1 MSSLEVLNAE
11 TPPGRQESRGTEHLP
26 NNLINVLSSKIT
38 ELEDSIGT
46 GNAAEREAAKAR
58 RKELRGVIKAL
69 SDLPAEEKMTF
80 LQSKYTHMASELIR
94 TEKALLESQG
104 QLEAVTR
111 ERDKVQGELR
121 KTNQLLDKLQDVCR
135 QLQKDNKTVL
145 EEARRMKEEEGVA
158 RAAMA
163 TKFQGLIADVTTKMG
178 TGAEERAAL
187 QAENDSLRGKLTD
200 VLKQF
205 ESFSQ
210 LIQQRESAEQLTQ
223 ARLEQQTALSD
234 ALAKKNELLEQ
245 ANKQLQA
252 AHQASTER
260 NVALAAT
267 NKELQGQ
274 VEQFSGK
281 FAEFGR
287 ALEKSNKVF
296 EGMRREM
303 DSGAQARAALIR
315 ERDDARRRAEGLDHM
330 VVALA
335 QEKQA
340 LTKQVDKL
348 CGQLAAVEG
357 VDAVQVVQL
366 RSQKQALEGL
376 CRALQQQVKSVKAS
390 ASTHSH
396 ALGSSPPAPED
407 AGSSPG
413 GMQGL
418 VSLSQQ
424 LSQAPPVA
432 AGALQQQAAPP
443 PLLAFKANR
452 AEASPREASPTGLAG
467 DAEPGT
473 DLDAGVGWAQP
484 AAPPAAASEGDGGA
498 EPLAT
503 APSGPGGGLAAPLAP
518 GAQVASGGTAE
529 ELACGGAG
537 GLEGEQLVDHM
548 AQTEDLD
555 QERA

>member
-135 QLQKDNKTVL
+135 QLQRGQQDGEQCLAQHHADTEPLRHWWPFLLVL

-210 LIQQRESAEQLTQ
+210 LIQQRERAEQLTQ

-303 DSGAQARAALIR
+303 DSGAQARAALLR
-315 ERDDARRRAEGLDHM
+315 ERDDARRRADGLDHM

-376 CRALQQQVKSVKAS
+376 CRALQQQAAAQV
-390 ASTHSH
+390 
-396 ALGSSPPAPED
+396 
-407 AGSSPG
+407 

-418 VSLSQQ
+418 VPLSQQ
-424 LSQAPPVA
+424 LSQAPPAA

-443 PLLAFKANR
+443 PLLPLKADR

-473 DLDAGVGWAQP
+473 DLDAGVGGAQP

-518 GAQVASGGTAE
+518 GAQGALGGTAE